1 MYNSIDSGTFTMVE
15 HPGSEFYG
23 IKIQKGKYADVIV
36 TYGAVSVK
44 EDPANDTA
52 KLSFNWNLTDPGD
65 FEPDELLNNE
75 EFQHY
80 LGDLLQYIITDSL
93 ENREAK
99 IGTANTHT
107 KPINK

>member
-1 MYNSIDSGTFTMVE
+1 MVE

-52 KLSFNWNLTDPGD
+52 KLSFNWNLTDPGE
-65 FEPDELLNNE
+65 FEPDDLLKNE
-75 EFQHY
+75 EFQQY

-93 ENREAK
+93 ENKEAK

-107 KPINK
+107 KPTDK